1 MNSLPIVVNP
11 TGALIPISK
20 CLSKHPL
27 KLRSRIYIRRIC
39 PHFYTI
45 NYALVDELEENSL
58 YFHANWHRERITKLQ
73 EDYKLI
79 DRLKGQG
86 YYVGTYLALTCL
98 ERYWWGEGEF
108 KFYIDGDS
116 EYPTVTSTGS
126 EDYFGGAWAFHE
138 YDEFGRPHA
147 KNYSTAF

>member
-1 MNSLPIVVNP
+1 MGQGNP
-11 TGALIPISK
+11 S
-20 CLSKHPL
+20 
-27 KLRSRIYIRRIC
+27 
-39 PHFYTI
+39 TI
-45 NYALVDELEENSL
+45 I
-58 YFHANWHRERITKLQ
+58 WHRERITKLQ

-126 EDYFGGAWAFHE
+126 EDYFGGAWAFHK
-138 YDEFGRPHA
+138 YDELGRPQEILNVISLIENA
-147 KNYSTAF
+147 CRVNEVFYTYSKGEAYDDIWGN